1 VKTTRS
7 RSKRGEGERLREE
20 ILDAAEAILLETGSA
35 EKVSTRAVARRVGCS
50 SPSIYLHFPD
60 RAEMLFA
67 MCQRQFD
74 QMGARLHE
82 AAAGIDD
89 PVERLRALGRAYVSF
104 ALEHPQQYRTMM
116 MDVIQGVAYQKNL
129 EEMRAELGFDVL
141 FDVVTDGIE
150 QGVFETADPLLS
162 AFSFWAVGHG
172 VVSLMIAKPSLGWA
186 EPMDL
191 CEFAMN
197 QVIDGLRVRDH
208 PAEARRAKKQAKRAR
223 PGGV

>member
-1 VKTTRS
+1 VNTTRS

-20 ILDAAEAILLETGSA
+20 ILDAAEAILLETGST
-35 EKVSTRAVARRVGCS
+35 EKVSTRAVAKRVGCS
-50 SPSIYLHFPD
+50 SPSLYLHFPD

-82 AAAGIDD
+82 AASTSDD
-89 PVERLRALGRAYVSF
+89 PIERLRALGRAYVTF

-116 MDVIQGVAYQKNL
+116 MDVIQGAAYEKNL

-141 FDVVTDGIE
+141 FDVVADGIAS
-150 QGVFETADPLLS
+150 GVFEAVDPLLA

-172 VVSLMIAKPSLGWA
+172 VVSLIIAKPNLGLTD
-186 EPMDL
+186 PMQL
-191 CEFAMN
+191 CSFALD
-197 QVIDGLRVRDH
+197 QAIDGLR
-208 PAEARRAKKQAKRAR
+208 PR
-223 PGGV
+223 PNG

>member
-1 VKTTRS
+1 VNTTRS

-20 ILDAAEAILLETGSA
+20 ILDAAEAILLETGSTD
-35 EKVSTRAVARRVGCS
+35 KVSTRAVAKRVGCS
-50 SPSIYLHFPD
+50 SPSLYLHFPD

-82 AAAGIDD
+82 AASTSDD
-89 PVERLRALGRAYVSF
+89 PIERLRALGRAYVTF

-116 MDVIQGVAYQKNL
+116 MDVIQGAAYEKNL

-141 FDVVTDGIE
+141 FDVVADGIAS
-150 QGVFETADPLLS
+150 GVFEAVDPLLA

-172 VVSLMIAKPSLGWA
+172 VVSLIIAKPNLGLTD
-186 EPMDL
+186 PMQL
-191 CEFAMN
+191 CSFALD
-197 QVIDGLRVRDH
+197 QAIDGLR
-208 PAEARRAKKQAKRAR
+208 PR
-223 PGGV
+223 PNG

>member
-1 VKTTRS
+1 MKATTRS
-7 RSKRGEGERLREE
+7 RSKRGEGDRLREE

-35 EKVSTRAVARRVGCS
+35 EKVSTRAVAQRVGCS

-74 QMGARLHE
+74 QMGALLHASVE
-82 AAAGIDD
+82 GLDD
-89 PVERLRALGRAYVSF
+89 PIERLKALGRTYAAF

-116 MDVIQGVAYQKNL
+116 MDVIAGVAYEKNL
-129 EEMRAELGFDVL
+129 EEMRAELGFDIL
-141 FDVVTDGIE
+141 FEVVADGITA
-150 QGVFETADPLLS
+150 GVFEDVDPLLA

-172 VVSLMIAKPSLGWA
+172 VVSLIIAKPSMGWA
-186 EPMDL
+186 DPAAL

-197 QVIDGLRVRDH
+197 QAIDGLV
-208 PAEARRAKKQAKRAR
+208 ASKRR
-223 PGGV
+223 